1 MEITEVRVFPRN
13 EEKLRAYVT
22 ITFDGAFVVRDVK
35 IIQGEKLDG
44 PHQGLFLAMP
54 SRKLPDGTHRDIA
67 HPVNA
72 EMRHRIEE
80 RVFAEYQ
87 KAVAAR
93 PAAPASRH
101 GEPAAGQPRPSP

>member
-13 EEKLRAYVT
+13 EEKLKAYVT
-22 ITFDGAFVVRDVK
+22 ITFDATFVVRDVK
-35 IIQGEKLDG
+35 IIQGEK
-44 PHQGLFLAMP
+44 GLFLAMP

-80 RVFAEYQ
+80 RVFAEYH

-101 GEPAAGQPRPSP
+101 GEPAADKPRPTP